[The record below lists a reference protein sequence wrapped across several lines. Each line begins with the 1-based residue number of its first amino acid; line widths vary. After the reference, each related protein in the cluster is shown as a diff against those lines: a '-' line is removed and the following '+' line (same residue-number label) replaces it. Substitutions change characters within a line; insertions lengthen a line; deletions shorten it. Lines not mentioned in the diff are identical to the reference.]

1 MIMPGA
7 GPLEITRKVA
17 SMVTL
22 EVIQFQRKAID
33 IVSLGKDFMMGR
45 ADFRSTLISRYR
57 KTDPAFDLTW
67 MTGWTSCSKTIS
79 VSQYLT
85 QSATD

>member
-33 IVSLGKDFMMGR
+33 IVSLGKDFMIVR
-45 ADFRSTLISRYR
+45 ADSRSTLTSRFR
-57 KTDPAFDLTW
+57 RTDPASGLTW
-67 MTGWTSCSKTIS
+67 MKGWTSCSKTIS
-79 VSQYLT
+79 VSQDLNL
-85 QSATD
+85 SAGD